1 MINYV
6 TIEKYE
12 IDLSKADDF
21 ISAVRMLE
29 DAGVDLKGFRVVNYL
44 DTRKKIVMQR
54 VKQTAVTKAD
64 LLVAAN
70 DRNRVIPPQY
80 ADAFR
85 AKR

>member
-21 ISAVRMLE
+21 ISAVRLLE

-44 DTRKKIVMQR
+44 DTQKRIVIQR
-54 VKQTAVTKAD
+54 VVSKPLTKAE
-64 LLVAAN
+64 LLSAAN
-70 DRNRVIPPQY
+70 ENGRVISIKHV
-80 ADAFR
+80 DAFR
-85 AKR
+85 RR